1 MESVRQLDRQISSQF
16 HTRAM
21 LSKNRPAM
29 LQKAAKP
36 QPGDLAT
43 AEEAI
48 KDPYVLEFLDLK
60 DEYSESQLEE
70 ALGSGS

>member
-1 MESVRQLDRQISSQF
+1 VRQLDRQISSQF

-29 LQKAAKP
+29 LQKAGKA
-36 QPGDLAT
+36 QPGDLVT

-48 KDPYVLEFLDLK
+48 KVDSVKQDVRRIDSGFLLP
-60 DEYSESQLEE
+60 SQGRCLM
-70 ALGSGS
+70 